1 LSELILNN
9 EKLKKLSEQYHDQY
23 VSANPFPHI
32 VIDDFLSQNILD
44 KIIDEFPSP
53 DEDLEW
59 RKNYT
64 KTDDGRVA
72 QVGKLGFSDERQLGT
87 HLRHFL
93 WELNSAEFLKFL
105 EKMCGISNLISD
117 PHMIGGGIHQ
127 SLPGAILRVH
137 ADFNRHPLWNLE
149 RRLNLLFFINKD
161 WKDDYEG
168 NIELWSQDMQH
179 CEHKIAP
186 IANRCVIFNTS
197 AKSFHGHPHPLRCPE
212 GMTRKSVAMYYYTNT
227 RSDDSVTEH
236 TTLWQKLP
244 GEN

>member
-1 LSELILNN
+1 MSELILNN

-87 HLRHFL
+87 TSVSGNSRGAKLLRRTQSSRHGAEEIKSL
-93 WELNSAEFLKFL
+93 EMTRNSENLPVDMERGFSVLFL
-105 EKMCGISNLISD
+105 EFVAELSGRAQCRALRD
-117 PHMIGGGIHQ
+117 AIG
-127 SLPGAILRVH
+127 LPAPAH
-137 ADFNRHPLWNLE
+137 SP
-149 RRLNLLFFINKD
+149 RL
-161 WKDDYEG
+161 
-168 NIELWSQDMQH
+168 
-179 CEHKIAP
+179 C
-186 IANRCVIFNTS
+186 
-197 AKSFHGHPHPLRCPE
+197 
-212 GMTRKSVAMYYYTNT
+212 
-227 RSDDSVTEH
+227 
-236 TTLWQKLP
+236 
-244 GEN
+244 